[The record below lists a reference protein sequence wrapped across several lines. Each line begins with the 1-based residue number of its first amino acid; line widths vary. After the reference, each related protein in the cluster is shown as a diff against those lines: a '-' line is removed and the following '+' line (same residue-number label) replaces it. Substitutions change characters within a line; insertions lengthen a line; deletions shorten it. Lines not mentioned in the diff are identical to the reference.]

1 MGLLLKSKLAMKTR
15 QFGRG
20 QSVRQLLERR
30 GEKSNLEKSRVTML
44 RFVGR
49 TGRGESEAGKE
60 RLV

>member
-1 MGLLLKSKLAMKTR
+1 MLRNPGNVEE
-15 QFGRG
+15 GRVSG
-20 QSVRQLLERR
+20 NCWKEEEARR
-30 GEKSNLEKSRVTML
+30 GEKLNVEKSRVTML